1 MTIQQ
6 PEWMPGNY
14 DWNCPTFLD
23 ELFCLSQSSA
33 WKWSAFC
40 AALNP
45 SNHTA
50 LCMYREHGE
59 ALNAY
64 VKEQSVKANPWGA
77 LPAELYDE
85 EGCKLMTWEL
95 DQKELLAIQWL
106 INEAIMCFAREA
118 RELVEAGEA
127 A

>member
-1 MTIQQ
+1 MTIHQ
-6 PEWMPGNY
+6 PEWMPGDY

-23 ELFCLSQSSA
+23 ELLCLGQSRD
-33 WKWSAFC
+33 WRKLRC
-40 AALNP
+40 PALSP
-45 SNHTA
+45 SGNTA
-50 LCMYREHGE
+50 LWMYREHGE

-64 VKEQSVKANPWGA
+64 VKEQSVKVNPWGA

-85 EGCKLMTWEL
+85 DGWELGAWEL
-95 DQKELLAIQWL
+95 DEKELLAMQWL

>member
-14 DWNCPTFLD
+14 DWHCPTFLD
-23 ELFCLSQSSA
+23 SLLCLGPSSE
-33 WKWSAFC
+33 WRKLRC
-40 AALNP
+40 PALSP
-45 SNHTA
+45 SGHTA
-50 LCMYREHGE
+50 LWMYREHGE

-64 VKEQSVKANPWGA
+64 VKEQSAKSNPWGA
-77 LPAELYDE
+77 LPTELYDKD
-85 EGCKLMTWEL
+85 GCELDAWEL
-95 DQKELLAIQWL
+95 DEKELLAIQWL
-106 INEAIMCFAREA
+106 INEAVMCFAREA